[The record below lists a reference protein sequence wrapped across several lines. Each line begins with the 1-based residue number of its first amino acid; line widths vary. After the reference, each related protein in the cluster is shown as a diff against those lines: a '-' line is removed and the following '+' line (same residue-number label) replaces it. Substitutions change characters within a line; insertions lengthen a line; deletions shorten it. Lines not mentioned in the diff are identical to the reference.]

1 MDMEVATWIVVL
13 VAAVLVVSALS
24 DRIGIAAPLSLT
36 VVGIAASFVPSIPDV
51 PLHPDVVL
59 LGLLPPLL
67 YAAAHRSSLVDFK
80 ANIRSIGMLSV
91 GLVLFSA
98 FAVGLVAT
106 ALMHVPFAAGLALGA
121 IVGPP
126 DAVAATA
133 VGRRIGLPRRV
144 TTLLEGES
152 LFNDATAIVLLRT
165 AIAAIAG
172 TVGVWQVIGSFA
184 LSAVGGVAIGALA
197 AVLLK
202 FGNRRVS
209 DPVITTGLSFV
220 APWIAYLPAE
230 EIHASGVVAV
240 VVTGL
245 IAGFK
250 APLEQTALSRMSS
263 RINWN
268 TIQFLLENTVFL
280 LIGLQARWIVE
291 AAGHSSLGWG
301 TIGVACAAVMVT
313 VIVARIV
320 WCLPS
325 AFIAIRVDQTDTYLS
340 ARETAALSWAGMRG
354 VVTLAAAF
362 ILPST
367 VPHREVLV
375 LAAMVVV
382 AGSLLIQGSTLPA
395 LARALRLQGPN
406 PRTDA
411 LQQAVVM
418 RSATNAGLAALDK
431 IAASENCSV
440 SPEVIATLRERTEAR
455 ERANWE
461 RLGPDA
467 LDTPTAQVRRARLQM
482 LQAEREEVLR
492 LRNTG
497 QGDHEVLQQVLFALD
512 VEEATLTAAQT
523 RSERVT
529 VAELLTPP
537 RVSNECDHLRV
548 RDGFADPV
556 PLSKTCEECAAL
568 DLDPVALRLCLSCG
582 HIGCCDSSVG
592 KHATAHY
599 ERTGHPVIRSVEPG
613 ESWRWCYIDEVLK

>member
-1 MDMEVATWIVVL
+1 MEVAAWIVVL
-13 VAAVLVVSALS
+13 VTAVLVVSAVS
-24 DRIGIAAPLSLT
+24 DRIGVAAPLSLT

-67 YAAAHRSSLVDFK
+67 YSAAYRSSLVDFK
-80 ANIRSIGMLSV
+80 ANIRSIGLLSV

-106 ALMHVPFAAGLALGA
+106 AVLHIPFAAGLALGA

-152 LFNDATAIVLLRT
+152 LFNDATSIVLLRT

-172 TVGVWQVIGSFA
+172 TVGVWQVVGSFA
-184 LSAVGGVAIGALA
+184 LSAVGGVAIGVIAALLA
-197 AVLLK
+197 K
-202 FGNRRVS
+202 FANRRVT
-209 DPVITTGLSFV
+209 DPIITTGISFV
-220 APWIAYLPAE
+220 APWVAYLPAE

-240 VVTGL
+240 VVMGL
-245 IAGFK
+245 ISGFK
-250 APLEQTALSRMSS
+250 APVEQTALSRMSA

-280 LIGLQARWIVE
+280 LIGLQMRWIVE
-291 AAGHSSLGWG
+291 AAGHSPLGWG
-301 TIGVACAAVMVT
+301 TIGLACAAVMAT

-325 AFIAIRVDQTDTYLS
+325 AFVAVRVDQTDTHLS
-340 ARETAALSWAGMRG
+340 ARETAVLSWAGMRG

-395 LARALRLQGPN
+395 LSRFLKLQGPN
-406 PRTDA
+406 ARTDA

-418 RSATNAGLAALDK
+418 RSAINAGIAALDAM
-431 IAASENCSV
+431 AADENCSV
-440 SPEVIATLRERTEAR
+440 PPEVIETLRERAETR
-455 ERANWE
+455 ERGNWE
-461 RLGPDA
+461 RLGPEA
-467 LDTPTAQVRRARLQM
+467 KDTPNAQVRRARLQM

-497 QGDHEVLQQVLFALD
+497 QGDHEVLQQVLFSFD
-512 VEEATLTAAQT
+512 IEEATLTVVQT
-523 RSERVT
+523 RNERVA

-537 RVSNECDHLRV
+537 RVSGECEHMRV
-548 RDGFADPV
+548 NDGFDDPT
-556 PLSKTCEECAAL
+556 PLSTTCEECRAQG
-568 DLDPVALRLCLSCG
+568 LDPVALRLCLSCG
-582 HIGCCDSSVG
+582 HVGCCDSSVG

-599 ERTGHPVIRSVEPG
+599 EVTNHPLIRSIEPG
-613 ESWRWCYIDEVLK
+613 ESWRWCYMDEILK